1 MISRKGQKSFL
12 RSPVID
18 QDLEEKIS
26 YCENL
31 IEEKIQPAYV
41 KRRVQKVDFFGSSKT
56 LTDLMDQASQLIF
69 IGITLGQEAERLIQR
84 LSVKDK
90 YLAYVM
96 DGALSAYLED
106 SLDRIQKEDQ
116 RKTENYITDRFS
128 PGYGDI
134 DHALQRD
141 FARVLDIYKNLG
153 LSLSKENLLIPRKS
167 VLAVYGETKTRP
179 SYRNGCGFCNRE
191 VCQEEG
197 KARCSVYDR

>member
-1 MISRKGQKSFL
+1 MISRKVLKSFL

-96 DGALSAYLED
+96 DAALSAYLED
-106 SLDRIQKEDQ
+106 SLDRIQEEDQ

-167 VLAVYGETKTRP
+167 VLAVYGETKTKP
-179 SYRNGCGFCNRE
+179 NYRNGCGFCSRE

-197 KARCSVYDR
+197 KARCSVYDK